1 LRSVPVLSWIRNAR
15 DLVAL
20 LELGREH
27 LLTTPGK
34 AVMGMNQ
41 GYYEV
46 THVPSGRKVDVV
58 HKTSDWR
65 FDK

>member
-1 LRSVPVLSWIRNAR
+1 
-15 DLVAL
+15 
-20 LELGREH
+20 
-27 LLTTPGK
+27 
-34 AVMGMNQ
+34 MNQ